1 MAFSK
6 AILPPPNRIKKI
18 DMSKINYVFLDGG
31 HEYETV
37 KNDLNN
43 CMGVINNNGT
53 DVKFF
58 NTTFLKTVIFLCL
71 GILVYWLIIKKVI
84 QSKFFTSEDEED
96 YQ

>member
-1 MAFSK
+1 MEFLFASDDNTK
-6 AILPPPNRIKKI
+6 YMIYDIVRIVTI
-18 DMSKINYVFLDGG
+18 QVITQFLF
-31 HEYETV
+31 
-37 KNDLNN
+37 
-43 CMGVINNNGT
+43 VINSNGT

>member
-1 MAFSK
+1 MDSLFSFDK
-6 AILPPPNRIKKI
+6 NTMPMIYDIIRIVTI
-18 DMSKINYVFLDGG
+18 QVITQFLF
-31 HEYETV
+31 
-37 KNDLNN
+37 
-43 CMGVINNNGT
+43 VINSNGT

-71 GILVYWLIIKKVI
+71 GILVYWLIVKKLI

>member
-1 MAFSK
+1 MDSLFSFDK
-6 AILPPPNRIKKI
+6 NTMPMIYDIIRIVTI
-18 DMSKINYVFLDGG
+18 QVITQFLF
-31 HEYETV
+31 V
-37 KNDLNN
+37 LNS
-43 CMGVINNNGT
+43 NGT

-71 GILVYWLIIKKVI
+71 GILVYWLIVKKLI